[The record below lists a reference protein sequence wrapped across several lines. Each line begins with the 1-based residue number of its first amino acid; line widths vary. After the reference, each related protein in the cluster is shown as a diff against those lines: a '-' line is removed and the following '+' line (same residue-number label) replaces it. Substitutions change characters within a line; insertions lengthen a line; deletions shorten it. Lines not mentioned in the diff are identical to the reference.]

1 MARLAPFLTEWIRE
15 AIASL
20 ERALVLAPEEIR
32 DGPEWDEAVQAI
44 GAMRE
49 LLEAWTVLELEID
62 RLEEEDD

>member
-1 MARLAPFLTEWIRE
+1 MAHLAPYLTEWVRD
-15 AIASL
+15 AIASF

-49 LLEAWTVLELEID
+49 LLQAWTELELETGFD
-62 RLEEEDD
+62 PEEDD